1 MANPSSPAIA
11 DGLSITLGPLARAL
25 TRNYA
30 RILMYHRFGA
40 HGQPRRM
47 SANVFEE
54 HVRYL
59 ARNFTLRPLREV
71 VDRLRSQRSFDSR
84 SVVLTVDDGYRD
96 FLEYAYP
103 ILLRYRVPA
112 TLYVVTEFADGG
124 RWLWF
129 DALHWLFTFAAPGRY
144 RFEIDAE
151 EFEFLLDSPAVR
163 NATWS
168 KLGIRLT
175 DTAPETQWAA
185 ISRLESILGLK
196 LPGRPT
202 SEYAPMTWDELRA
215 LDPELIEI
223 GSHTC
228 THAVL
233 SRCTSEQ
240 QVSEVATSKRIL
252 EQRLGR
258 RVDAFCYPHGRA
270 QDFTTETESII
281 SDCGFT
287 NAVVAFGGLV
297 GATTR
302 LGQLTR
308 LSANEEMR
316 LFRNSVNGIG
326 QIKQALR
333 ISDH

>member
-1 MANPSSPAIA
+1 MAKPSAPPIA
-11 DGLSITLGPLARAL
+11 NGLSITLGPLARAL
-25 TRNYA
+25 TRKYA

-40 HGQPRRM
+40 HGQARRM

-59 ARNFTLRPLREV
+59 ARNFTPRPLREV

-103 ILLRYRVPA
+103 VLRRYRVPA
-112 TLYVVTEFADGG
+112 TLYVVTEFADGR

-129 DALHWLFTFAAPGRY
+129 DALHWLFSAAAPGRY
-144 RFEIDAE
+144 RFEIEADA
-151 EFEFLLDSPAVR
+151 FELILDSPAVR

-168 KLGIRLT
+168 KVGIRLT

-185 ISRLESILGLK
+185 IRTLESILGLQ
-196 LPGRPT
+196 LPARPT
-202 SEYAPMTWDELRA
+202 VDYAPMTWDELRG

-233 SRCTSEQ
+233 SRCTSDQ
-240 QVSEVATSKRIL
+240 QVSEIATSKKIL
-252 EQRLGR
+252 EERLGR
-258 RVDAFCYPHGRA
+258 RVDAFCYPHGRP
-270 QDFTTETESII
+270 QDFTAETESIAAA
-281 SDCGFT
+281 CGFT
-287 NAVVAFGGLV
+287 SAVVAFGGLV
-297 GATTR
+297 GATTQVGR
-302 LGQLTR
+302 LTR
-308 LSANEEMR
+308 VSADEQMR

-326 QIKQALR
+326 RIKQALR
-333 ISDH
+333 IAD